1 MPRPQRTIAVMQP
14 FTFER
19 RAFNASAAAFLA
31 SSALPGLAAE
41 ERPAII
47 DTHTHFYDPMR
58 EGGVPWPGP
67 GDKVLYRTVLPKHF
81 REVAAPCGVTGTV
94 VVEASPLVEDNQWLL
109 DLAKDEP
116 SIVGIVG
123 HLTPGEAAFAGHLER
138 FAKNPLYRGIRVGHG
153 ELKKGLES
161 QAFLDDLKR
170 LADHDLQ
177 LDLNGGPE
185 LPADV
190 ARLADKLPGLRIVI
204 NHCANLPI
212 DGREPPA
219 DWLAGMQAAA
229 RHEQVWCKV
238 SALVEGA
245 SRGGKQAPEE
255 PAYYVPVL
263 DALWETFGE
272 GRLIYGSNWPVS
284 ERAGSYATVF
294 KIVETYFRGKGKA
307 AAAKYFAGNAAAAYK
322 WQRRA

>member
-1 MPRPQRTIAVMQP
+1 MSSSAIS
-14 FTFER
+14 R
-19 RAFNASAAAFLA
+19 RSFVAGAATLAAAG
-31 SSALPGLAAE
+31 ALPCVASDE
-41 ERPAII
+41 QSAII
-47 DTHTHFYDPMR
+47 DTHTHFYDPER
-58 EGGVPWPGP
+58 EGGVPWPGRD
-67 GDKVLYRTVLPKHF
+67 DKVLYRTVLPRHF

-116 SIVGIVG
+116 FIVGIVG
-123 HLTPGEAAFAGHLER
+123 HLTPGEAAFAGHLRR
-138 FAKNPLYRGIRVGHG
+138 FARSSLFRGIRVGHG
-153 ELKKGLES
+153 ELKKGLDS
-161 QAFLDDLKR
+161 AALLDDLKR

-185 LPADV
+185 LPADA
-190 ARLADKLPGLRIVI
+190 ARLAGKLPGLRIVI

-219 DWLAGMQAAA
+219 EWLAGMQAAA
-229 RHEQVWCKV
+229 GHEQVWCKV

-255 PAYYVPVL
+255 PAFYVPVL
-263 DALWETFGE
+263 DALWKTFGE
-272 GRLIYGSNWPVS
+272 DRLIYGSNWPVS
-284 ERAGSYATVF
+284 ERYGSYATVF
-294 KIVETYFRGKGKA
+294 AIVEKYFRGKGNA

-322 WQRRA
+322 WRRAP